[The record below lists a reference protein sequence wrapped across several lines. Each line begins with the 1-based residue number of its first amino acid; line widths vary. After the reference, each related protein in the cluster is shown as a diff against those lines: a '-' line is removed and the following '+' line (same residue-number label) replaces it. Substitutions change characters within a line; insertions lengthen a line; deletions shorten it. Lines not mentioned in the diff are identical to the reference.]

1 MASSPQVESAASADP
16 SLRRVAQTGPWTS
29 SQAGVST
36 TTTWEIYEVLD
47 SPLVTGLANEPA
59 VEVGIGA
66 AQSSWL
72 RPSESWYDDPARWN
86 VFLAQ
91 SGPASW
97 PRVPIGDPS
106 PPQHH
111 VATTH
116 VTEVRE
122 TNNTVSFHVSK
133 IGSPVLVKV
142 SYFPNWQATGAT
154 GPYRV
159 TPNLMVVVPT
169 AHNVVLHYGSSPA
182 DRAGEVL
189 SVVGLIG
196 LVLVLA
202 GPQVLKSGRH
212 RRAFR
217 KTGATPT
224 PYG

>member
-1 MASSPQVESAASADP
+1 
-16 SLRRVAQTGPWTS
+16 VAETGPWPS
-29 SQAGVST
+29 SQAGAST
-36 TTTWEIYEVLD
+36 TTWKIYEVLD
-47 SPLVTGLANEPA
+47 APLVTGLANEPA
-59 VEVGIGA
+59 VEVGVGA
-66 AQSSWL
+66 SQSSWL
-72 RPSESWYDDPARWN
+72 PPSESWYDDPSRWN

-106 PPQHH
+106 PPQRH

-116 VTEVRE
+116 VTQVRE
-122 TNNTVSFHVSK
+122 TDNTVSFHVSK

-142 SYFPNWQATGAT
+142 SYFPNWQASGAT

-169 AHNVVLHYGSSPA
+169 AHEVVLYYGASPA
-182 DRAGEVL
+182 DRVGEVL

-202 GPQVLKSGRH
+202 GPQILKSGRH

-217 KTGATPT
+217 KTGATPA
-224 PYG
+224 P

>member
-1 MASSPQVESAASADP
+1 MASSPQVEAAASADP
-16 SLRRVAQTGPWTS
+16 SLRLVAETGPWTS
-29 SQAGVST
+29 SQSGVST
-36 TTTWEIYEVLD
+36 TTTWKVYEVLD
-47 SPLVTGLANEPA
+47 APLVTGLANEPA
-59 VEVGIGA
+59 VEVGVGT

-72 RPSESWYDDPARWN
+72 PPSESWYDDPSRWK

-91 SGPASW
+91 SGPPSW

-106 PPQHH
+106 PPQRH
-111 VATTH
+111 VAETH

-122 TNNTVSFHVSK
+122 TDNEVSFHVSR
-133 IGSPVLVKV
+133 IGTPVLVKV

-169 AHNVVLHYGSSPA
+169 AHNVVLHYGASPA
-182 DRAGEVL
+182 DRAGEIL

-202 GPQVLKSGRH
+202 GPQILKSGRH

-217 KTGATPT
+217 KTGATPA
-224 PYG
+224 P